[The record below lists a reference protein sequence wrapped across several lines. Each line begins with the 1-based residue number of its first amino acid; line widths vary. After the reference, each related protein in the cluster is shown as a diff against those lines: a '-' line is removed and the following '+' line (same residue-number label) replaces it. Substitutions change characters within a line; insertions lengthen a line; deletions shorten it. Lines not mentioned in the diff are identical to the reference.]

1 MPANTLGNNLP
12 APGPSS
18 PAISDDPSLMRVLV
32 VDDEKPIRDVIVDI
46 LKEEGYQVESA
57 ADGDEALK
65 FLEKHPADLMI
76 TDLEMPRVRG
86 IELLKQTRAL
96 PSPPITILMTGFG
109 TVETAIEAMKL
120 GAYDYILKPFKLEEF
135 IGLVKKAANKFQV
148 ERENIHLKELLSLY
162 RISEA
167 IISTLDLKQLLALIV
182 EIVLSELRA
191 DRVAVYFSNER
202 GLIDLLMEKSK
213 VPGDQALEP
222 LPIDFD
228 HLKSCLEN
236 REMFIASGFKLSEV
250 LLSTTP
256 DKPSSFVAHPQ
267 TIYSLAAAP
276 LRLHREL
283 RGFLV
288 VVSYDPRLI
297 FTDGHGKS
305 LVIFSSRAMLALENA
320 RLYEELAQTLTQTI
334 EGLVAALEAKDYFT
348 RGHSDRVAHYARKIA
363 VEMALDPL
371 QVNRITHAAR
381 LHDIGKIG
389 IKLDTLNKPGR
400 LTKKEQK
407 MFQYHIQLGKIILE
421 PIKILQDIVPIIF
434 HHHEHFDGKGYPEGK
449 KGEDIPLGARI
460 LAVADSYEVMT
471 SDRPYRQAR
480 SQKQAVQEL
489 KDCSGSQFDPQVVE
503 FFLKILEA
511 ERQSSPSKS

>member
-1 MPANTLGNNLP
+1 MPDNTLGNSLP
-12 APGPSS
+12 AAGLSS
-18 PAISDDPSLMRVLV
+18 PPISDDPSPIRVLI

-65 FLEKHPADLMI
+65 ILEKYPADLMI

-135 IGLVKKAANKFQV
+135 IELVKKASNKFRF
-148 ERENIHLKELLSLY
+148 ERENVQLKELLSLY

-167 IISTLDLKQLLALIV
+167 MISTLDLKQLLALIV
-182 EIVLSELRA
+182 EIVLSELKA
-191 DRVAVYFSNER
+191 DRVAVYFTNDR
-202 GLIDLLMEKSK
+202 GLLDLLMEKSK
-213 VPGDQALEP
+213 SPGDLALEP
-222 LPIDFD
+222 LPLDFD
-228 HLKSCLEN
+228 RLKSNLEN
-236 REMFIASGFKLSEV
+236 REMFIASGFKLTEV
-250 LLSTTP
+250 LRSIP
-256 DKPSSFVAHPQ
+256 DKPASFLAHPQ
-267 TIYSLAAAP
+267 TIYSLVAAP
-276 LRLHREL
+276 LRLQKEL
-283 RGFLV
+283 RGFLIAI
-288 VVSYDPRLI
+288 SYDPRLI

-305 LVIFSSRAMLALENA
+305 LVIFSSRAVMALENA

-334 EGLVAALEAKDYFT
+334 EGLVAALEAKDYYT
-348 RGHSDRVAHYARKIA
+348 GGHSERVAFYARKIA
-363 VEMALDPL
+363 EAMNLDPL
-371 QVNRITHAAR
+371 QINNITHAAR

-400 LTKKEQK
+400 LTKEEQK
-407 MFQYHIQLGKIILE
+407 MFQYHTQLGKIILE
-421 PIKILQDIVPIIF
+421 PIKILQDTVPIIF

-471 SDRPYRQAR
+471 SDRPYRKAR
-480 SQKQAVQEL
+480 SQKHAVQEL
-489 KDCSGSQFDPQVVE
+489 KHCSGSQFDPRVVK
-503 FFLKILEA
+503 FFLKIIEA
-511 ERQSSPSKS
+511 ERQALPPKS

>member
-1 MPANTLGNNLP
+1 MPENTLVNNSP
-12 APGPSS
+12 AANRSS
-18 PAISDDPSLMRVLV
+18 PLTADAPSPIQVLI
-32 VDDEKPIRDVIVDI
+32 VDDEKPIRDVIADI

-57 ADGDEALK
+57 ADGDEAMEI
-65 FLEKHPADLMI
+65 LERHPADILI

-86 IELLKQTRAL
+86 IELLKRSRNL

-135 IGLVKKAANKFQV
+135 IELVKKASNKFRF
-148 ERENIHLKELLSLY
+148 ERENVQLKELLSLY

-167 IISTLDLKQLLALIV
+167 MISTLDLKQLLALIV
-182 EIVLSELRA
+182 EIVLSELKA
-191 DRVAVYFSNER
+191 DRVAIYFTNDH
-202 GLIDLLMEKSK
+202 GLLDLLMEKSK
-213 VPGDQALEP
+213 APGDQVLEP

-228 HLKSCLEN
+228 RLKSNLEN

-250 LLSTTP
+250 LLPTP
-256 DKPSSFVAHPQ
+256 DQRSAFVAHPQ
-267 TIYSLAAAP
+267 TIYSLVAAP
-276 LRLHREL
+276 LRLQKEL

-288 VVSYDPRLI
+288 AISYDPRMI

-305 LVIFSSRAMLALENA
+305 MVIFSSRAFLALENA

-334 EGLVAALEAKDYFT
+334 EGLVVALEAKDYYT
-348 RGHSDRVAHYARKIA
+348 RGHSERVALYARRIA
-363 VEMALDPL
+363 EAMDLDPV
-371 QVNRITHAAR
+371 QVNNITHAAR

-389 IKLDTLNKPGR
+389 IRLETLNKPGK
-400 LTKKEQK
+400 LTKEEQK
-407 MFQYHIQLGKIILE
+407 MFQYHTQLSRKILE
-421 PIKILQDIVPIIF
+421 PIKIMRDIIPIIY

-471 SDRPYRQAR
+471 SDRPYRKAR
-480 SQKQAVQEL
+480 SQRQAIQEL
-489 KDCSGSQFDPQVVE
+489 RRCTGNQFDPQVVE
-503 FFLKILEA
+503 IFLKVLGSEKTPPAI
-511 ERQSSPSKS
+511 QP